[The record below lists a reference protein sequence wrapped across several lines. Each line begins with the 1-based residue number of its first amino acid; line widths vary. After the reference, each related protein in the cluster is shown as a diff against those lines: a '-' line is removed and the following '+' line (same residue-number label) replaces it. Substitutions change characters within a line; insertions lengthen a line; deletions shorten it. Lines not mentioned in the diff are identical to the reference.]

1 MNKLKTNTMKKLFLL
16 FASIFTIASGFGQSE
31 SGTQPLTSASDKFCI
46 VDLLPNSFKN
56 NYTIKLEYDANMDS
70 SFVNQLKNVPSSFK
84 RRVEILNYMSSIGWT
99 FISGAIFSHDFA
111 YNVLYFKKS
120 FPKKENSGY

>member
-16 FASIFTIASGFGQSE
+16 FASIFTIASSFGQSE
-31 SGTQPLTSASDKFCI
+31 SSTQPLTSTSDKFCI
-46 VDLLPNSFKN
+46 VDLLPNSLKN
-56 NYTIKLEYDANMDS
+56 NYIIKLEYDANMDS
-70 SFVNQLKNVPSSFK
+70 AFVNQLKNIPSSFK
-84 RRVEILNYMSSIGWT
+84 TRVEILNYMSSIGWT

-120 FPKKENSGY
+120 FPKKEDSGH